1 MMATCNTTCT
11 AAPCRT
17 AFSTRAFRTMTR
29 ISADTAFAVSVF
41 VLPGILCLPLVAL
54 GVVLPGIQLIAVIVA
69 IVVVFFVRIM
79 KQNRIYSKRDSSV
92 HCPGA

>member
-11 AAPCRT
+11 ATPCRT

-29 ISADTAFAVSVF
+29 IPADTAFAVSVF
-41 VLPGILCLPLVAL
+41 VLLGILCLPLVEL
-54 GVVLPGIQLIAVIVA
+54 GAVLLGIQLIAVIVA
-69 IVVVFFVRIM
+69 VVVVFLVRIM
-79 KQNRIYSKRDSSV
+79 KQNRMHSKRDSSV